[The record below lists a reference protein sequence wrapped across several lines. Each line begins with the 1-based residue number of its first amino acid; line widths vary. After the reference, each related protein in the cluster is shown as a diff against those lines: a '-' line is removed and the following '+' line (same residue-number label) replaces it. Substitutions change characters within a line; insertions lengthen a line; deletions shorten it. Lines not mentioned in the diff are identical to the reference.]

1 MTSPTL
7 IGRHVGETV
16 RVRLAPRGS
25 IVGTLLA
32 NDGSAIALL
41 LGDETVATIPIAAVV
56 TIRERAAWT
65 RSST

>member
-1 MTSPTL
+1 MTSRTL

-16 RVRLAPRGS
+16 RVRLAPWGS
-25 IVGTLLA
+25 IVGLLLA
-32 NDGSAIALL
+32 SDGAAIALL